1 MEGRLILEGVHWVGA
16 VDWDRR
22 LFDSFIPLP
31 DGTSYNSYLLSGSEK
46 TVLLDTVDPS
56 KADVLMSR
64 LDGVKEIHYVVSH
77 HAEQDHS
84 GALPRVLEK
93 YKNAKVLASP
103 KGKELL
109 LEHLDIPEERIMTVA
124 DGEVLQLGDKTIEFM
139 HTPWVHWPETMSTY
153 LRESKVLF
161 TCDMFGSHLAFSDPF
176 VTDESRVSEAAK
188 RYYAEVMMPFRPT
201 ILKHID
207 RFEKLKVDIIAP
219 SHGPVYKNPGWIMRS
234 HREWAS
240 DKLKNVVTIPYA
252 TMHGSTERMVD
263 YLTGALEKN
272 GVVAD
277 RFNLAVTDMGK
288 MLMSLVDSATL
299 VVGSPTIL
307 TGAHPKVAEAA
318 FIANALRPKVRF
330 ASIIGSYGWAGKMV
344 EQITTALSGLK
355 AEMLEGVVVKGK
367 PGEKDML
374 AIERLASLIAAKHR
388 ENNIL

>member
-1 MEGRLILEGVHWVGA
+1 MEPRKILEGLHWIGA

-22 LFDSFIPLP
+22 LFDSFMPLP
-31 DGTSYNSYLLSGSEK
+31 DGTSYNSYLVSGSIK
-46 TVLLDTVDPS
+46 TALLDTVDPS

-64 LDGVKEIHYVVSH
+64 LEGVKEIHYIVSH
-77 HAEQDHS
+77 HSEQDHS
-84 GALPRVLEK
+84 GAIPRVLEK
-93 YKNAKVLASP
+93 YANARVIASP

-109 LEHLDIPEERIMTVA
+109 LEHIDIPEDRIMTVA
-124 DGEVLQLGDKTIEFM
+124 DGETISLGDKTLEFM
-139 HTPWVHWPETMSTY
+139 HTPWVHWPETMSSY

-176 VTDESRVSEAAK
+176 VSDESKVCEAAK

-201 ILKHID
+201 ILKHLG
-207 RFEKLKVDIIAP
+207 RFEKLKVDLIAP
-219 SHGPVYKNPGWIMRS
+219 SHGPVYKNPEWIMKV

-240 DKLKNVVTIPYA
+240 DRLKNIVTIPYV

-263 YLTGALEKN
+263 HLTWALEKN
-272 GVVAD
+272 GVVVD
-277 RFNLAVTDMGK
+277 RFNLAVTDVGK
-288 MLMSLVDSATL
+288 TLMSLVDSATL
-299 VVGSPTIL
+299 VVGSPMVL
-307 TGAHPKVAEAA
+307 TGAHPTVAGAA

-330 ASIIGSYGWAGKMV
+330 ASIIGSYGWGGKMV

-355 AEMLEGVVVKGK
+355 AEMLESVVAKGK

-374 AIERLASLIAAKHR
+374 ALERLASVIAAKHR